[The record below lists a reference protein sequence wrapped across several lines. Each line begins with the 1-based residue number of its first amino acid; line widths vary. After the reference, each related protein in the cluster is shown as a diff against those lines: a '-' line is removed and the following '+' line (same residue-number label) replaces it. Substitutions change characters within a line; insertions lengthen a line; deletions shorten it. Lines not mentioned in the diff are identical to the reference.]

1 MNKETR
7 AIILIFEGTEVSE
20 ETLDVIASAISAQC
34 NTMTVDNFVYSSK
47 EIADAI
53 MKSDLKCSGTK
64 PAPVIEEKRTAEDE
78 AIIYIGTI
86 MEEDLKKP
94 FNKYALSGA
103 IIDKIKNYAPGSAE
117 ATRFINALFIL
128 SQENLEVSRSL
139 MKKYHFSIEKIAIF
153 KKVYNTLVKI

>member
-7 AIILIFEGTEVSE
+7 SIILIFEGTEVSE
-20 ETLDVIASAISAQC
+20 ETLDVIAAAISAQC

-53 MKSDLKCSGTK
+53 MKSDLKCSGTR
-64 PAPVIEEKRTAEDE
+64 PAPVIEETKTAEDE

-153 KKVYNTLVKI
+153 KKMYNTLVKI

>member
-103 IIDKIKNYAPGSAE
+103 IIDKIKNYAPGSVE

-153 KKVYNTLVKI
+153 KKMYNTLVKI